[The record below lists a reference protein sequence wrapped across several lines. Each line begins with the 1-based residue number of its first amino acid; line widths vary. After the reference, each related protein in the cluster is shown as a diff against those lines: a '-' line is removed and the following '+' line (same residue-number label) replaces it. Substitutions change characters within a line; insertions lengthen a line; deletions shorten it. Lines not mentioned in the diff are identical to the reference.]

1 MPWGIHI
8 SCPLS
13 WAGAVIVSIMASIVS
28 IMASILASGV
38 MADQL
43 TQGIAS
49 LAQLLL
55 LL

>member
-1 MPWGIHI
+1 MPWGSHI
-8 SCPLS
+8 ICPLS
-13 WAGAVIVSIMASIVS
+13 WAGAVIVSIMASI
-28 IMASILASGV
+28 LASGI